1 MWSLRRVS
9 HCWMLTTSGVMWLM
23 PRRAVTTVFTFA
35 SLGGATR
42 LRKRLRYL
50 LKIKVGEWLCHNAY
64 SLKTL
69 EWIMHFLKISQDC
82 NDKFIIVVILL
93 YVIVVIF
100 SNRFDTLRD
109 SVKMWYIIK
118 LLKWCCVMS
127 SLSKINMSM
136 LCLKSLSF
144 IWSCTENSDMFL
156 CHCAAGVNWL
166 SVLCA
171 TGVMYGIVF
180 CLNIHNAPLA
190 GESFMF
196 LYS

>member
-1 MWSLRRVS
+1 MADAKACCDYGLHVCITWWSDKVAEEVEILAKDKGWWMVMPQCLQFENIRVNY
-9 HCWMLTTSGVMWLM
+9 
-23 PRRAVTTVFTFA
+23 A
-35 SLGGATR
+35 S
-42 LRKRLRYL
+42 
-50 LKIKVGEWLCHNAY
+50 W
-64 SLKTL
+64 
-69 EWIMHFLKISQDC
+69 KISQDC